1 MEKNLIDII
10 SQSGIVGAGGAGFP
24 THVKVNAQAE
34 YVIINGA
41 ECEPLLRVDQQ
52 LMATETEKIL
62 EALKLVMEQVGASKG
77 VIALK
82 GHYHDAINSFNKIIG
97 RYEGMSLHLLPN
109 FYPAGDEQVTV
120 YEVTGRIVPEG
131 GIPLMVGCIVSNV
144 ETMLNIYNAYYND
157 EPVTDSYVTFAGEVK
172 NHVTMKLPLGMT
184 VAEAL
189 ELAGGVTVKGPY
201 VVING
206 GPMMGKHVP
215 LDSKI
220 TKTTK
225 GLIVLPEDHKLI
237 QDVKMDVSKMLHQA
251 KAACCHCSMC
261 TEVCPRNLIGHRI
274 APHKTIRFAS
284 YGTLCDGSETPMI
297 AFLCS
302 ECRLCQYACIMNL
315 QPWKV
320 NHELKGIM
328 AKQGIRNSLNN
339 KPEATHPMREY
350 KRFPIKKLIA
360 DLGLNKYNVAAPMAE
375 LTKEIDHVSIP
386 VAMHI
391 GAPAVPCVNVGDSVE
406 KGDVIAKPAEGKLG
420 ACIHASISGT
430 VKAIADGCIT
440 IEK

>member
-10 SQSGIVGAGGAGFP
+10 AQSGIVGAGGAGFP

-52 LMATETEKIL
+52 LMAVETKKIL

-82 GHYHDAINSFNKIIG
+82 GHYHDAINSFNQVIG
-97 RYEGMSLHLLPN
+97 EYEGISLHLLDN
-109 FYPAGDEQVTV
+109 FYPAGDEQITV
-120 YEVTGRIVPEG
+120 YDVTGRIVPEG

-144 ETMLNIYNAYYND
+144 ETMLNIYNAYFED
-157 EPVTDSYVTFAGEVK
+157 KPVTDSYVTFAGEVK
-172 NHVTMKLPLGMT
+172 NHITLKLPLGMT
-184 VAEAL
+184 VGEAL
-189 ELAGGVTVKGPY
+189 ELAGGVTVDGPF

-225 GLIVLPEDHKLI
+225 GLIVLPESHPLI
-237 QDVKMDVSKMLHQA
+237 QDVKMEIPKMLHVA
-251 KAACCHCSMC
+251 KAACCHCSLC
-261 TEVCPRNLIGHRI
+261 TEACPRHTIGHRI
-274 APHKTIRFAS
+274 APNKTIRFAS
-284 YGTLCDGSETPMI
+284 YGSLCDGSETPMT

-302 ECRLCQYACIMNL
+302 ECRLCQYACPMNL

-328 AKQGIRNSLNN
+328 AKQGIRNTLNN
-339 KPEATHPMREY
+339 APESAHPMAKY
-350 KRFPIKKLIA
+350 KKYPIKKLIA
-360 DLGLNKYNVAAPMAE
+360 NLGLTKYNVAAPLTE
-375 LTKEIDHVSIP
+375 LTTEIDHVAIP
-386 VAMHI
+386 VGQHI
-391 GAPAVPCVNVGDSVE
+391 GAPAVPCVNVGDTVA

-430 VKAIADGCIT
+430 VKAIADGCIS

>member
-10 SQSGIVGAGGAGFP
+10 AQSGIVGAGGAGFP
-24 THVKVNAQAE
+24 THVKVNAKAE

-52 LMATETEKIL
+52 LMAIETKKIL
-62 EALKLVMEQVGASKG
+62 EALKLVKDFVGADKA

-82 GHYHDAINSFNKIIG
+82 DHYHDAINSFNKYLSE
-97 RYEGMSLHLLPN
+97 YEGISLHLLEN
-109 FYPAGDEQVTV
+109 FYPAGDEQITV

-131 GIPLMVGCIVSNV
+131 GIPLMCGVIVSNV
-144 ETMLNIYNAYYND
+144 ETMLNIYNAYYED
-157 EPVTDSYVTFAGEVK
+157 KPVTDSYVTFAGEVK
-172 NHVTMKLPLGMT
+172 NHITLKLPIGMT
-184 VAEAL
+184 VKEAL
-189 ELAGGVTVKGPY
+189 DLAGGVTVDGPF

-225 GLIVLPEDHKLI
+225 GLIVLPVTHPLI
-237 QDVKMDVSKMLHQA
+237 QDVSLDMDKMLHVA
-251 KAACCHCSMC
+251 KAACCHCSQC
-261 TEVCPRNLIGHRI
+261 TEVCPRHMIGHRI
-274 APHKTIRFAS
+274 EPHKTIRFAS
-284 YGTLCDGSETPMI
+284 YGSLCDGSDTPMI

-302 ECRLCQYACIMNL
+302 ECRLCQYGCPMNL

-320 NHELKGIM
+320 NRLLKGMM
-328 AKQGIRNSLNN
+328 AEKGIRNSLHN
-339 KPEATHPMREY
+339 KPEAVHPMREY
-350 KRFPIKKLIA
+350 RRFPINKLIA
-360 DLGLNKYNVAAPMAE
+360 RLGLTKYNVPAPLQE
-375 LTKEIDHVSIP
+375 LTQEIDHVSIP
-386 VAMHI
+386 VGQHI
-391 GAPAVPCVNVGDSVE
+391 GAPAVPCVNVGDAVS
-406 KGDVIAKPAEGKLG
+406 KGDVIAQPAEGKLG

-430 VKAIADGCIT
+430 VKAIADGCIS

>member
-10 SQSGIVGAGGAGFP
+10 AKSGIVGAGGAGFP
-24 THVKVNAQAE
+24 THVKMNAKAE

-52 LMATETEKIL
+52 LMAIETKKIL
-62 EALKLVMEQVGASKG
+62 DALKLCMEAVGADKG

-82 GHYHDAINSFNKIIG
+82 GHYEAAINSFNQLLG
-97 RYEGMSLHLLPN
+97 EYEGISLHLLPN
-109 FYPAGDEQVTV
+109 FYPAGDEQITV

-131 GIPLMVGCIVSNV
+131 GIPLQCGVIVSNV
-144 ETMLNIYNAYYND
+144 ETMLNIYNAYFED
-157 EPVTDSYVTFAGEVK
+157 KPVTDSYVTFAGEVK
-172 NHVTMKLPLGMT
+172 NHITLKLPLGMT
-184 VAEAL
+184 VKEAL
-189 ELAGGVTVKGPY
+189 DLAGGVTVNGPY

-206 GPMMGKHVP
+206 GPMMGKHVA

-225 GLIVLPEDHKLI
+225 GLIVLPEDHPLI
-237 QDVKMDVSKMLHQA
+237 QDVKLPIPKMLHMA
-251 KAACCHCSMC
+251 K
-261 TEVCPRNLIGHRI
+261 
-274 APHKTIRFAS
+274 
-284 YGTLCDGSETPMI
+284 
-297 AFLCS
+297 
-302 ECRLCQYACIMNL
+302 CIMNL

-328 AKQGIRNSLNN
+328 AKQGIKSTLHNQ
-339 KPEATHPMREY
+339 PESVHPMREY

-360 DLGLNKYNVAAPMAE
+360 RLGLTKYNVAAPLTE
-375 LTKEIDHVSIP
+375 LTTEIDHVSIP
-386 VAMHI
+386 VGQHI
-391 GAPAVPCVNVGDSVE
+391 GAPAVPCVSVGDTVA
-406 KGDVIAKPAEGKLG
+406 KGDVIAQPAEGKLG

-430 VKAIADGCIT
+430 VKAIADGCIS

>member
-10 SQSGIVGAGGAGFP
+10 AQSGIVGAGGAGFP
-24 THVKVNAQAE
+24 THVKMNAKAE

-52 LMATETEKIL
+52 LMATETKKIL
-62 EALKLVMEQVGASKG
+62 DALQLVMKEVGADKG
-77 VIALK
+77 VVALK
-82 GHYHDAINSFNKIIG
+82 GHYHAAIDSFNQLLG
-97 RYEGMSLHLLPN
+97 GYEGISLHLLDN
-109 FYPAGDEQVTV
+109 FYPAGDEQITV

-131 GIPLMVGCIVSNV
+131 GIPLKCGVIVSNV
-144 ETMLNIYNAYYND
+144 ETMLNIYNAYYED
-157 EPVTDSYVTFAGEVK
+157 QPVTDSYVTFAGEVK
-172 NHVTMKLPLGMT
+172 NHITLKLPLGMT

-189 ELAGGVTVKGPY
+189 ELAGGVTVDGPY

-206 GPMMGKHVP
+206 GPMMGKHVA

-237 QDVKMDVSKMLHQA
+237 QDVKMDITKMLHQA
-251 KAACCHCSMC
+251 KTACCHCSLC
-261 TEVCPRNLIGHRI
+261 TEVCPRNLIGHSI

-284 YGTLCDGSETPMI
+284 YGSLCDGSDTPMI
-297 AFLCS
+297 AYLCS

-328 AKQGIRNSLNN
+328 AKQGIRNSLSNA
-339 KPEATHPMREY
+339 PESAHPMHDY
-350 KRFPIKKLIA
+350 KKFPIKKLIA
-360 DLGLNKYNVAAPMAE
+360 NLGLLKYNVAAPLAE
-375 LTKEIDHVSIP
+375 LPHEIDHVSIP
-386 VAMHI
+386 CGQHI
-391 GAPAVPCVNVGDSVE
+391 GAPAVPCVAVGDTVA

-430 VKAIADGCIT
+430 VKAIADGCIA

>member
-52 LMATETEKIL
+52 LMAIETEKIL
-62 EALKLVMEQVGASKG
+62 KAVKLVMEQVGATKG

-82 GHYHDAINSFNKIIG
+82 GHYHDAIDSFNRLLG
-97 RYEGMSLHLLPN
+97 GYEGISLHLLPN
-109 FYPAGDEQVTV
+109 FYPAGDEQITV

-172 NHVTMKLPLGMT
+172 NHVTMKLPIGMT

-237 QDVKMDVSKMLHQA
+237 QDVKMDITQMLHQA

-261 TEVCPRNLIGHRI
+261 TEVCPRNLIGHSI

-284 YGTLCDGSETPMI
+284 YGSLCDGSDTPMI

-339 KPEATHPMREY
+339 KPDAVHPMREY
-350 KRFPIKKLIA
+350 KRFPIKKLIT
-360 DLGLNKYNVAAPMAE
+360 DLGLKTYKVAAPMTE

-391 GAPAVPCVNVGDSVE
+391 GAPAVPCVNVGDAVAR
-406 KGDVIAKPAEGKLG
+406 GDVIAKPAEGKLG

>member
-10 SQSGIVGAGGAGFP
+10 AQSGIVGAGGAGFP
-24 THVKVNAQAE
+24 THVKVNAKAE

-52 LMATETEKIL
+52 LMAIETKKIL
-62 EALKLVMEQVGASKG
+62 EALKLVKDFVGADKA

-82 GHYHDAINSFNKIIG
+82 DHYHDAINSFNKYLSE
-97 RYEGMSLHLLPN
+97 YEGFSLHLLEN
-109 FYPAGDEQVTV
+109 FYPAGDEHITV

-131 GIPLMVGCIVSNV
+131 GIPLKCGVIVSNV
-144 ETMLNIYNAYYND
+144 ETMLNIYNAYYED
-157 EPVTDSYVTFAGEVK
+157 APVTDSYVTFAGEVK
-172 NHVTMKLPLGMT
+172 NHITLKLPLGMT
-184 VAEAL
+184 VGEAL
-189 ELAGGVTVKGPY
+189 EMAGGVTVDGPF

-215 LDSKI
+215 LDSRI

-225 GLIVLPEDHKLI
+225 GLIVLPESHPLI
-237 QDVKMDVSKMLHQA
+237 QDVKMDINKMLHTA
-251 KAACCHCSMC
+251 KTACCHCSMC

-284 YGTLCDGSETPMI
+284 YGSLCDGSDTPMI

-302 ECRLCQYACIMNL
+302 ECRLCQYACIMDL

-320 NHELKGIM
+320 NQMLKGMM
-328 AKQGIRNSLNN
+328 AKQGIRNTLSNA
-339 KPEATHPMREY
+339 PESTHPMREY
-350 KRFPIKKLIA
+350 KKYPIMKLIRN
-360 DLGLNKYNVAAPMAE
+360 LGLTKYNVAAPMTDLPYE
-375 LTKEIDHVSIP
+375 VDHVSIP
-386 VAMHI
+386 LGQHI
-391 GAPAVPCVNVGDSVE
+391 GAPAEPCVSVGDTVK

-430 VKAIADGCIT
+430 VKAIADGCVS